1 MEELFNARNLDEYV
15 ELLDP
20 AVEWQVSHED
30 PDATLHRG
38 PGSVRRYLEGWINSF
53 TDLQIHTGVI
63 AEEDDVVRTEIRF
76 TGHGTESGV
85 PLDEWVAFVFTLRD
99 GQVKRVDD
107 LGREGLQAKT
117 M

>member
-38 PGSVRRYLEGWINSF
+38 PGSVRRYLEGWISSF
-53 TDLQIHTGVI
+53 TDLQIHTRVI
-63 AEEDDVVRTEIRF
+63 AEEDAVVRTEIRF

-85 PLDEWVAFVFTLRD
+85 PLDEWVAFAFTLRD
-99 GQVKRVDD
+99 GHVKRVDD

-117 M
+117 K